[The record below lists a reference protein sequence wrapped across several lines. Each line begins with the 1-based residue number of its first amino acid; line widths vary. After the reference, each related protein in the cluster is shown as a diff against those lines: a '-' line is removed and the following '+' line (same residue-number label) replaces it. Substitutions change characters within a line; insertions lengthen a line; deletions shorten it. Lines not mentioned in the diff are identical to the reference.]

1 MKIATLIKTTFVV
14 IGREGSTENGAG
26 FVQRL
31 WADAN
36 GHFDEVADLAKKDE
50 SGNLVGIWGAMTD
63 LSRSS
68 VDGSPV
74 SAKGCIWP
82 EWNVRTRHRL
92 PMVGQSG

>member
-63 LSRSS
+63 FSRSFRPWES
-68 VDGSPV
+68 GFS
-74 SAKGCIWP
+74 KGLYWP